1 MENRI
6 KECRQELGMNQEQL
20 ATKSGVA
27 RTIISQ
33 LESGTRDVITT
44 DTMSKLAK
52 ALDRPVSDIFLL
64 E

>member
-6 KECRQELGMNQEQL
+6 KECRLELGMNQKQL
-20 ATKSGVA
+20 AARSGVA
-27 RTIISQ
+27 RTVISQ

-52 ALDRPVSDIFLL
+52 ALERPVSDIFLL